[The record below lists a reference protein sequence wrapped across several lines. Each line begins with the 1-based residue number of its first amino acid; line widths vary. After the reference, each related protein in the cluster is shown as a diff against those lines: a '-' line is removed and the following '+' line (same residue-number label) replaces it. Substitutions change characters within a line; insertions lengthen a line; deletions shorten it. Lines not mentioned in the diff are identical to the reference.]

1 MKKGSFMIG
10 IRFHGRGGQGAVV
23 ASKILA
29 QAYFRRNYF
38 VQSFPSF
45 GMERRGA
52 AVAAYVR
59 VDSTPILERGEIK
72 APRWVIVLDRN
83 LLGMVDVTEGILPG
97 GTLLV
102 NFPGSAEDLGLHGPF
117 HIATVDAGRIALKYG
132 LGSKTAPIV
141 NTVIL
146 GAFTRLEPQLKL
158 ADVISAIREGV
169 PGNPEENAAAA
180 REAYEDMRLPSGD
193 SYA

>member
-1 MKKGSFMIG
+1 MIG

-29 QAYFRRNYF
+29 QAYFRRNFF

-59 VDSTPILERGEIK
+59 VDLAPILERGEIK
-72 APRWVIVLDRN
+72 APRWVIVLDQN
-83 LLGMVDVTEGILPG
+83 LLGMVDVTEGIVPG
-97 GTLLV
+97 GTILI
-102 NFPGSAEDLGLHGPF
+102 NHPGCAQDLGLHGQF
-117 HIATVDAGRIALKYG
+117 HIATVDAGRIAHKYG

-146 GAFTRLEPQLKL
+146 GAFTRLEPQLAL
-158 ADVISAIREGV
+158 EDVLGAIGDGV
-169 PGNPEENAAAA
+169 PGNAEDNQAAA
-180 REAYEDMRLPSGD
+180 REAYGELRLPSGD
-193 SYA
+193 CHA